1 MLKQPAKNE
10 WRARLIQAIK
20 DGGTNRKAVSLSI
33 GRTENF
39 LQRSLK
45 QGSKLSVDDLI
56 AICEHLDVSAD
67 SILFGP
73 SAARLDHERLKRA
86 QGFVIEAL
94 DRMGTSVSAEG
105 HAELFA
111 LAYEWLCREDEAS
124 TGELEKHISD
134 HIEANRR

>member
-1 MLKQPAKNE
+1 MSD

-45 QGSKLSVDDLI
+45 RGTKLSVDDLI
-56 AICEHLDVSAD
+56 AICEHLDISAD

-73 SAARLDHERLKRA
+73 SAAHLDSERLKRA
-86 QGFVIEAL
+86 QRFVIEAL
-94 DRMGTSVSAEG
+94 SRMGTSVSPEG
-105 HAELFA
+105 HAELFM
-111 LAYEWLCREDEAS
+111 LTYEWLCKEGDGR
-124 TGELEKHISD
+124 TGDLEKHISER
-134 HIEANRR
+134 IEANR